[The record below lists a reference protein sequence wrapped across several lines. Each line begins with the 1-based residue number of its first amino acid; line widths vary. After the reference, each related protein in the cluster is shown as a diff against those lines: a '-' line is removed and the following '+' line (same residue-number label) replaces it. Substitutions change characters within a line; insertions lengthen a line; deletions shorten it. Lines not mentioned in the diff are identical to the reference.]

1 LNYQIA
7 EVKSGVAV
15 AIGKVSNVTLQAA
28 ELTFSCLNVTFPLD
42 SDAMTTAVNS
52 PAMAIRRAQSR
63 SFVHVSDLPGTNTA
77 ARKAASRA
85 AQSGEL
91 IPVRRGLY
99 FKAPA
104 TRYGMVKPRIEE
116 IVREIFRTP
125 NSGFGPAGHSA
136 AQALGIT
143 TQVPATYEAS
153 ALRKVDPI
161 AGARLHVRS
170 NPARAALNERE
181 IAILEVLRSPEHLVD
196 GGMPRLAR
204 TVHELART
212 GAVRPRLIGRVA
224 VGESSTVR
232 DNHAR
237 LVRALHSAAGKPARA
252 KSAA

>member
-1 LNYQIA
+1 MLNLA
-7 EVKSGVAV
+7 
-15 AIGKVSNVTLQAA
+15 AINRASNVTPKAS
-28 ELTFSCLNVTFPLD
+28 ELSISCLNVTFPLN
-42 SDAMTTAVNS
+42 SYAMTTAANS

-99 FKAPA
+99 FKAPT
-104 TRYGMVKPRIEE
+104 TRYGTVKPRIED
-116 IVREIFRTP
+116 IIREIFRTP

-161 AGARLHVRS
+161 RGATLHVRS

-181 IAILEVLRSPEHLVD
+181 IAILEVLRSPEHFVD
-196 GGMPRLAR
+196 GGMTRLAR
-204 TVHELART
+204 TVHELAQT
-212 GAVRPRLIGRVA
+212 GTVRPRLIGRVVA
-224 VGESSTVR
+224 GESSTVR

-237 LVRALHSAAGKPARA
+237 LIHALHSAAGKPARA
-252 KSAA
+252 QSAA